1 MDAREGRR
9 LEAMLVESQVEV
21 ELFEG
26 VPERLE
32 KFVEPFTR
40 SLGQAKQRRRAAE
53 FIAGLMSDIER
64 KNAESIAYRHDQER
78 KEMQYFV
85 GLSQWDH
92 QPLFV
97 ELAKQVGRELGR
109 PDGVI
114 VFDPS
119 SYPKKGTE
127 SVGVQRQ
134 WCGRLGKIENCQV
147 GVYMG
152 YVSAVEHALVSTR
165 LYLPK
170 DWAQDRQRRDKC
182 HIPREVKFKTRHAL
196 CLEMLDE
203 LGHLLPHGWIAGDDE
218 MGRSS
223 GFRGELRERN
233 ERYLLAVPSN
243 TLIRD
248 LTSELCAPGVSGH
261 KDQGTPRKAPFQ
273 RVDRYRAALPESA
286 WKFVDVRD
294 GEKGPLTVEVTVCPV
309 QAKAGSHVGPEELL
323 VIIRLRDDAGQLKH
337 DYYLSNA
344 PADTPVPEL
353 VRVAKAEHRIE
364 ECLQRGK
371 SEVGLADYEVRG
383 WGGWYHHQAL
393 SFIAAWYLNCELRS
407 GKKIHAGFDF
417 PATAT
422 SHRSSAARRLRL
434 RPTTPRRLRMH
445 PPLGTQSSRP
455 LLPPQ
460 TPQPTGT
467 TGVTTTADLEQ

>member
-1 MDAREGRR
+1 MDARHGDR

-21 ELFEG
+21 ELFEDL
-26 VPERLE
+26 PERLTE
-32 KFVEPFTR
+32 FVAPFTR
-40 SLGQAKQRRRAAE
+40 SILQAKQRRRAAE
-53 FIAGLMSDIER
+53 FIAGLMSDVER

-92 QPLFV
+92 RPLLV
-97 ELAKQVGRELGR
+97 ELATQVGRELGR

-119 SYPKKGTE
+119 SFPKKGTE

-147 GVYMG
+147 GVFMG
-152 YVSAVEHALVSTR
+152 YVSAEEHALVSTR

-170 DWAQDRQRRDKC
+170 DWAKDRTRRKKC

-223 GFRGELRERN
+223 DFRRELRERS

-243 TLIRD
+243 TLVRD
-248 LTSELCAPGVSGH
+248 LTAEVPEKDGLGAPC
-261 KDQGTPRKAPFQ
+261 KPPFL
-273 RVDRYRAALPESA
+273 RVDKYRASLPESA
-286 WKFVDVRD
+286 WTFVEVRD
-294 GEKGPLTVEVTVCPV
+294 GEKGPLTVEAATCPV
-309 QAKAGSHVGPEELL
+309 QAKAGRRVGPQELL
-323 VIIRLRDDAGQLKH
+323 VIIRSRDDANELKH

-344 PADTPVPEL
+344 AADTPCREL
-353 VRVAKAEHRIE
+353 TRVAKAEHRIE

-393 SFIAAWYLNCELRS
+393 SLIAAWYLNCELRS
-407 GKKIHAGFDF
+407 GKKNHAGAYL

-422 SHRSSAARRLRL
+422 GHRSSAARRLRL
-434 RPTTPRRLRMH
+434 RPTAPRRFRMH
-445 PPLGTQSSRP
+445 PAIGTKSSRP
-455 LLPPQ
+455 LLSPQ
-460 TPQPTGT
+460 TSQPLSTS
-467 TGVTTTADLEQ
+467 GVTATTILEQ